1 MAAAVLAA
9 ANDDGILVDIF
20 YFTCRRRE
28 AAPTEGMVGEVMK
41 KQLVEGQRQPV
52 MASGG
57 GGRQGRVAR

>member
-28 AAPTEGMVGEVMK
+28 AAPTGGMVGDVLK
-41 KQLVEGQRQPV
+41 KQLVKGRHQPA

-57 GGRQGRVAR
+57 GGRQGRAAR